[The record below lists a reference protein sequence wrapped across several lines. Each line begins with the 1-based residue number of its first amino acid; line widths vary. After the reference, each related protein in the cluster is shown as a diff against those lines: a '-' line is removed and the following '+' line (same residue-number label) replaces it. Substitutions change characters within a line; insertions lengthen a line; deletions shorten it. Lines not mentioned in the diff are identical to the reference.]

1 LGEDLA
7 GELIH
12 ARGGGEAGR
21 VGQCCVLGRAVRLG
35 SHSPPRCVNAT
46 AFVETNAPNGRRPC
60 SLSAFPC
67 VSQLR
72 YGLER

>member
-7 GELIH
+7 GELVH
-12 ARGGGEAGR
+12 ARGGGGAGR

-46 AFVETNAPNGRRPC
+46 VYEDLSNDSE
-60 SLSAFPC
+60 SLISELHRF
-67 VSQLR
+67 
-72 YGLER
+72 E